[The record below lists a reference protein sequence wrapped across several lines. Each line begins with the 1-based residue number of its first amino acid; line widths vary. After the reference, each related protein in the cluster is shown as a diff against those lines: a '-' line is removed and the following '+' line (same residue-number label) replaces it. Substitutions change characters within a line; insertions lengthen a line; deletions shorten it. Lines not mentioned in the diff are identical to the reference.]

1 LGQRFLVF
9 RIILGTKERVMNSR
23 EDFGC
28 SYELSSVLSH
38 AWHRQL
44 VGLTPE
50 KMGGNMS
57 LLAWRTLL
65 REKNTRGKHRV
76 VQRFSSKNIKEALHG
91 GFYLTSEV

>member
-1 LGQRFLVF
+1 MHTLLRTNQGLKTFF
-9 RIILGTKERVMNSR
+9 ERK
-23 EDFGC
+23 C
-28 SYELSSVLSH
+28 SLAEHYID
-38 AWHRQL
+38 A
-44 VGLTPE
+44 
-50 KMGGNMS
+50 